1 MHVLITGGAG
11 FIGSH
16 LVERHLSQG
25 DHVHVVDDLS
35 TGSLDNIA
43 SFTAND
49 NFRFSHA
56 NLLCWEDLDT
66 AVAWADRIYHL
77 AAVVGVK
84 SVLDDPVKVMNT
96 NLAGTDKVLQ
106 AVHHGGWNP
115 EVVITSSSEVYGFN
129 TNESFDESSDIVLR
143 SGGRLRWTY
152 AITKLSDEYLAF
164 SYVRKY
170 GLNIT
175 IARLFNT
182 IGPRQ
187 TGRYGMVVPTFVK
200 QAVRNEP
207 ITIYGDG
214 LQTRS
219 FSDVK
224 DTVEALY
231 LLAECSDSKGE
242 VVNVGNDQEI
252 TIKGLAE
259 LVRERANSDSELQFI
274 SYRDAY
280 GEEFE
285 DVQHRR
291 PILTKLH
298 KITGFRPQKKLV
310 DTIDVLIALKKSELG
325 VGQ

>member
-16 LVERHLSQG
+16 LAERHLLRG
-25 DHVHVVDDLS
+25 DHIHVVDDLS
-35 TGSLDNIA
+35 TGCLDNITP
-43 SFTAND
+43 FINNE
-49 NFRFSHA
+49 NFRFSEA
-56 NLLCWEDLDT
+56 DLLTWDELDT
-66 AVAWADRIYHL
+66 AVAWADRIYHM

-84 SVLDDPVKVMNT
+84 HVLDDPVKVMNT

-106 AVHHGGWNP
+106 AVHQGGWNP
-115 EVVITSSSEVYGFN
+115 QVVTASSSEVYGFN
-129 TNESFDESSDIVLR
+129 TKDSFDETSDIVLR

-152 AITKLSDEYLAF
+152 AVTKLADEYLAF

-187 TGRYGMVVPTFVK
+187 TGRYGMVVPTFVE

-207 ITIYGDG
+207 ITVYGDG

-219 FSDVK
+219 FCDVQ
-224 DTVEALY
+224 DTVEALD
-231 LLAECSDSKGE
+231 LLASCPEAKGE

-252 TIKGLAE
+252 AIKDLAE
-259 LVRERANSDSELQFI
+259 LIRDRAHSNSEFAFI
-274 SYRDAY
+274 PYRDAY
-280 GEEFE
+280 SEEFE
-285 DVQHRR
+285 DVSHRR
-291 PILTKLH
+291 PILNKLH
-298 KITGFRPQKKLV
+298 TLTGFTPKRTLV
-310 DTIDVLIALKKSELG
+310 DTIDDLIARKQVEFG
-325 VGQ
+325 AE